1 MTAKQHIFRVRRN
14 YNQWVANQTLEDYA
28 LRFTAKS
35 ARRWSAARVAT
46 TALGAISFLALE
58 AIGGAITLHYGF
70 DNAVAAILA
79 VSSIIFLTAI
89 PISYYAAKYGV
100 DIDLLTRGA
109 GFGYIGST
117 ITSLIYASFT
127 FIFFALEAAIMAMA
141 LDLLFDIPLVW
152 GYLISS
158 VVIIPL
164 VTHGITFISRFQLWT
179 QPLWLTLQLLPFM
192 FIIYA
197 DASAVESW
205 TAFAGTPP
213 LDANTAA
220 LNGSTASAESLAAAT
235 PATGVSILL
244 FGAASAVIFSLIAQ
258 IGEQVDFLRFLPEPN
273 AKTRWRW
280 WAALIAGGPGWI
292 VIGAIKILAG
302 SFLAVLALNHGI
314 GMEEAADPTR
324 MYMVAFTYI
333 TSSPEVALSVAGI
346 FVILSQ
352 LKINVT
358 NAYAGSIAWSNF
370 FSRLTHSHPGR
381 VVWLVFNVAIAL
393 LLMEL
398 GVYRALE
405 QTLGFYG
412 IVAVAWLGSLVAD
425 LVINKPLG
433 LSPKHIEFKRAHLYD
448 INPVGVGSMLIAS
461 VMGIVCHA
469 GVLGDI
475 AQALSHFIALG
486 LALICAPLIAIVTRG
501 RYYLARPVTS
511 ISDVEQLRYHAHHQ
525 ATVSC
530 CICEHKFEYEDMT
543 YCPAYAGDI
552 CSLCCSLD
560 ARCQDYCKPDAGY
573 VHQVGN
579 FLKRFLPES
588 IGDNI
593 NSRLGHFII
602 LVVVINGLSAI
613 LLSLIYFQTPIDAP
627 ETAALLEATLWKV
640 FFLLVIITGVV
651 SWLFVLAHESR
662 VVAQEESQRQT
673 RLLMEEIEAHE
684 RTDRALQTAKEQAE
698 AANLA
703 KSRYLTG
710 ISHELRSP
718 LNAVLGYAQLLEK
731 ASDIPTSRKD
741 ALGVIRRSGEHLAD
755 LIEGLLDISKIEA
768 GRLDL
773 HQDQVRLSLLLE
785 QLVHMFRLQA
795 EAKGLEF
802 IYECHDRLPE
812 LVRTDEK
819 RLRQILINL
828 LSNAV
833 KYTNKGKVVFKLR
846 YRSQVA
852 EFTVTDTGEGIAAE
866 NMERIFR
873 PFERV
878 HRPGSTAT
886 GTGLGLTI
894 TRLLCEIMGGD
905 IAVTSKLGQGSQ
917 FKASLML
924 ASITNPQRESITAPV
939 QTIYGYQGAVR
950 RLLLVDDDASHRQ
963 LMRAMLSPLGFDIID
978 MDNPLAVVTRYKDEV
993 AQGTAPD
1000 LIMLDV
1006 SMPEMSG
1013 WQVAEQL
1020 RAQDYHGPILMVSAD
1035 ASEGKEHLANA
1046 HHAQE
1051 PQTDAPQPPLHNAY
1065 VIKPVRLPLLLDHI
1079 GSLLKLTW
1087 CYEKTTSSTAV
1098 QSFTPAAAHNNEQ
1111 QIIATD
1117 NHRTPTQPLSI
1128 TDDALQQLKQ
1138 LAAIGHKKGLLEHI
1152 QQLQNSSHH
1161 NKDSPWLQQLQQLST
1176 HFQFEKVI
1184 ELIDDY
1190 CAAELTH

>member
-58 AIGGAITLHYGF
+58 AIGGSITLHYGF
-70 DNAVAAILA
+70 NNAVAAIIA
-79 VSSIIFLTAI
+79 VSLIIFLTAI

-141 LDLLFDIPLVW
+141 LDLLFKIPLVW

-158 VVIIPL
+158 LVIIPL
-164 VTHGITFISRFQLWT
+164 VTHGITFISRFQLWS
-179 QPLWLTLQLLPFM
+179 QPLWIVLQLLPFV

-205 TAFAGTPP
+205 TEFS
-213 LDANTAA
+213 
-220 LNGSTASAESLAAAT
+220 GSLQSATSA
-235 PATGVSILL
+235 PGINIVL
-244 FGAASAVIFSLIAQ
+244 FGAASAVVFSLIAQ
-258 IGEQVDFLRFLPEPN
+258 IGEQVDFLRFLPTPKN
-273 AKTRWRW
+273 TTKARLRW

-302 SFLAVLALNHGI
+302 SFLAVLTLNHGI
-314 GMEEAADPTR
+314 GITEAADPTR
-324 MYMVAFTYI
+324 MYMVAFSYI
-333 TSSPEVALSVAGI
+333 ANSPEVALSVAGI

-405 QTLGFYG
+405 QTLGYYG

-425 LVINKPLG
+425 LAINKPLG

-461 VMGIVCHA
+461 IAGITCHS
-469 GVLGDI
+469 GLLGEVT
-475 AQALSHFIALG
+475 QALSHFIALA
-486 LALICAPLIAIVTRG
+486 LALVCAPAIAWATKG
-501 RYYLARPVTS
+501 RYYLARPT
-511 ISDVEQLRYHAHHQ
+511 INLAAEKNTQDDAYACI
-525 ATVSC
+525 AC
-530 CICEHKFEYEDMT
+530 CICEHKFEHEDMT

-560 ARCQDYCKPDAGY
+560 ARCNDHCKPGANYQEQLGKFFK
-573 VHQVGN
+573 G
-579 FLKRFLPES
+579 FLPQA
-588 IGDNI
+588 IIHNI
-593 NSRLGHFII
+593 NYRLGHFLI
-602 LVVVINGLSAI
+602 LVLIINGLSAI

-627 ETAALLEATLWKV
+627 ETAALLEETLWKV

-662 VVAQEESQRQT
+662 FFAQEETQRQT

-684 RTDRALQTAKEQAE
+684 RTDRALQVAKEEAE

-731 ASDIPTSRKD
+731 DPSMPAHRRD
-741 ALGVIRRSGEHLAD
+741 ALSVIRRSGEHLAD

-773 HQDQVRLSLLLE
+773 HQDQVRIKILIE

-795 EAKGLEF
+795 ETKGLQF
-802 IYECHDRLPE
+802 IFECSDYLPE

-828 LSNAV
+828 LSNAI
-833 KYTNKGKVVFKLR
+833 KYTHKGTITFKVR

-852 EFTVTDTGEGIAAE
+852 EFTVSDTGEGIAAE
-866 NMERIFR
+866 NIERIFR

-878 HRPGSTAT
+878 RNPGSTAT

-894 TRLLCEIMGGD
+894 SRLLADIMGGD
-905 IAVTSKLGQGSQ
+905 LAVTSTLGSGSS
-917 FKASLML
+917 FKTSLML
-924 ASITNPQRESITAPV
+924 ASINKPYTESITAPV
-939 QTIYGYQGAVR
+939 QTIYGYKGHVR
-950 RLLLVDDDASHRQ
+950 RLMLVDDEASHRQ
-963 LMRAMLSPLGFDIID
+963 LMRAMLTPLGFEIIEL
-978 MDNPLAVVTRYKDEV
+978 DNPLLVMDRLTQEID
-993 AQGTAPD
+993 QGTTPD

-1006 SMPEMSG
+1006 SMPGLTG
-1013 WQVAEQL
+1013 WQLAKQL
-1020 RAQDYHGPILMVSAD
+1020 RDTGYYAPLIMVSAD
-1035 ASEGKEHLANA
+1035 ASEGKDLPLYNNA
-1046 HHAQE
+1046 DIA
-1051 PQTDAPQPPLHNAY
+1051 PLHDAY
-1065 VIKPVRLPLLLDHI
+1065 VIKPVRINVLLDHI
-1079 GSLLKLTW
+1079 GRLLNLIW
-1087 CYEKTTSSTAV
+1087 CYEKAPTDSPGEMQLIGAMELPSDHYLDDI
-1098 QSFTPAAAHNNEQ
+1098 AH
-1111 QIIATD
+1111 
-1117 NHRTPTQPLSI
+1117 
-1128 TDDALQQLKQ
+1128 
-1138 LAAIGHKKGLLEHI
+1138 LASIGHKKGLQEKIYELEINDAAQPAFI
-1152 QQLQNSSHH
+1152 QELKKLTTN
-1161 NKDSPWLQQLQQLST
+1161 
-1176 HFQFEKVI
+1176 FQFEKILALVDADTDEESTTKTEI
-1184 ELIDDY
+1184 I
-1190 CAAELTH
+1190 AATEAASHSRPRVN

>member
-79 VSSIIFLTAI
+79 VSTIIFLTAI

-141 LDLLFDIPLVW
+141 LDLLFGIPLAW

-179 QPLWLTLQLLPFM
+179 QPLWLLLQLLPFV

-205 TAFAGTPP
+205 TEFSGALPIGN
-213 LDANTAA
+213 NTISGA
-220 LNGSTASAESLAAAT
+220 
-235 PATGVSILL
+235 PAGVSILL

-258 IGEQVDFLRFLPEPN
+258 IGEQVDFLRFLPEPT

-314 GMEEAADPTR
+314 GLEEAADPTR
-324 MYMVAFTYI
+324 MYMVAFSYI
-333 TSSPEVALSVAGI
+333 ASSPEVALSVAGI

-461 VMGIVCHA
+461 IMGIICHS
-469 GVLGDI
+469 GVLGEI
-475 AQALSHFIALG
+475 AQALSHFIALAA
-486 LALICAPLIAIVTRG
+486 ALICAPAIAIATRG
-501 RYYLARPVTS
+501 RYYLARPVAT
-511 ISDVEQLRYHAHHQ
+511 ISEIEQLNYCAEKN

-560 ARCQDYCKPDAGY
+560 ARCQDYCKPDADY
-573 VHQVGN
+573 VHQVSS
-579 FLKRFLPES
+579 FLKRFLPDS
-588 IGDNI
+588 ISANI
-593 NSRLGHFII
+593 NSRLGHFLI
-602 LVVVINGLSAI
+602 LVAVINGLSAI

-731 ASDIPTSRKD
+731 ASDIPPARKD

-773 HQDQVRLSLLLE
+773 HQDQVRLALLLE

-802 IYECHDRLPE
+802 IYECKDRLPE

-833 KYTNKGKVVFKLR
+833 KYTDKGQVIFKLR

-852 EFTVTDTGEGIAAE
+852 EFTVTDTGEGIAQE
-866 NMERIFR
+866 NIERIFR

-905 IAVTSKLGQGSQ
+905 IAVSSILGKGSQ

-924 ASITNPQRESITAPV
+924 ASITSPQRESITAPV

-950 RLLLVDDDASHRQ
+950 RLLLVDDDGSHRQ

-978 MDNPLAVVTRYKDEV
+978 MDNPLLVVERLQYEI
-993 AQGTAPD
+993 AQDTTPD

-1020 RAQDYHGPILMVSAD
+1020 RAHHYHGPIMMVSAD
-1035 ASEGKEHLANA
+1035 ASEGKEQQGNA
-1046 HHAQE
+1046 EKKAGQE
-1051 PQTDAPQPPLHNAY
+1051 QIDTPHQPLHNAY

-1087 CYEKTTSSTAV
+1087 CYENTDQLAISHQVLNPIINIPKKKSHQNIIVSDKTESLNDEV
-1098 QSFTPAAAHNNEQ
+1098 
-1111 QIIATD
+1111 
-1117 NHRTPTQPLSI
+1117 
-1128 TDDALQQLKQ
+1128 LQQLKK
-1138 LAAIGHKKGLLEHI
+1138 LAAIGHKKGLLEYI
-1152 QQLQNSSHH
+1152 QQLQNTVANNPTESQ
-1161 NKDSPWLQQLQQLST
+1161 WLQHIQQLST
-1176 HFQFEKVI
+1176 NFQFEKAI

-1190 CAAELTH
+1190 TTTETTH

>member
-35 ARRWSAARVAT
+35 ARRWSSARVAT

-70 DNAVAAILA
+70 DNALAAICA
-79 VSSIIFLTAI
+79 VSLIIFLTAI

-141 LDLLFDIPLVW
+141 LELLFHIPLPW
-152 GYLISS
+152 GYLLSS

-164 VTHGITFISRFQLWT
+164 VTHGITVISRFQLWS
-179 QPLWLTLQLLPFM
+179 QPLWIVLQLTPFV
-192 FIIYA
+192 FIIYT
-197 DASAVESW
+197 DSSAVENW
-205 TAFAGTPP
+205 TSFAGN
-213 LDANTAA
+213 LQAA
-220 LNGSTASAESLAAAT
+220 
-235 PATGVSILL
+235 PHQQGVNILF

-258 IGEQVDFLRFLPEPN
+258 IGEQVDFLRFLPP
-273 AKTRWRW
+273 AKPGKRWHW
-280 WAALIAGGPGWI
+280 WVALFAGGPGWI
-292 VIGAIKILAG
+292 IIGVIKIMAG
-302 SFLAVLALNHGI
+302 SFLAVLALSHGVPAD
-314 GMEEAADPTR
+314 ESADPTR
-324 MYMVAFTYI
+324 MYMIAFGYLTH
-333 TSSPEVALSVAGI
+333 SPEIALAFAGI

-412 IVAVAWLGSLVAD
+412 IVAVAWLGALVAD

-433 LSPKHIEFKRAHLYD
+433 LSPKYIEFKRAHLYD
-448 INPVGVGSMLIAS
+448 INPVGFGAMLLAS
-461 VMGIVCHA
+461 LLGIICHT
-469 GVLGDI
+469 GLFGEI
-475 AQALSHFIALG
+475 AQALSHFIALACAL
-486 LALICAPLIAIVTRG
+486 LAAPLIAWGTQG
-501 RYYLARPVTS
+501 KYYLARPEVA
-511 ISDVEQLRYHAHHQ
+511 VEVLSFSEPDKPSAASASVFVKRLHPKARHS
-525 ATVSC
+525 TLTC
-530 CICEHKFEYEDMT
+530 CICEHKFELEDMT
-543 YCPAYAGDI
+543 YCPAYGGDI

-560 ARCQDYCKPDAGY
+560 ARCNDYCKPGANY
-573 VHQVGN
+573 REQ
-579 FLKRFLPES
+579 LKQLLTLFLPRY
-588 IGDNI
+588 ITANI
-593 NSRLGHFII
+593 NSQVAQFLG
-602 LVVVINGLSAI
+602 LVLVINGFSAI
-613 LLSLIYFQTPIDAP
+613 LLSLIYFQTPIYNSDM
-627 ETAALLEATLWKV
+627 ALLLENTLWKV

-651 SWLFVLAHESR
+651 SWLFVLAHKSR
-662 VVAQEESQRQT
+662 HVAQEESQRQT

-684 RTDRALQTAKEQAE
+684 RTDKALQLAKEQAE
-698 AANLA
+698 AANQA

-731 ASDIPTSRKD
+731 DPGMPPHRRE

-773 HQDQVRLSLLLE
+773 HRDQVRLPVLME
-785 QLVHMFRLQA
+785 QLVQMFSLQA
-795 EAKGLEF
+795 EAKGLQF
-802 IYECHDRLPE
+802 IYECKDRLPE
-812 LVRTDEK
+812 FVRTDEK

-828 LSNAV
+828 LSNAI
-833 KYTNKGKVVFKLR
+833 KYTESGSVFFKLR
-846 YRSQVA
+846 YRNQVA
-852 EFTVTDTGEGIAAE
+852 EFTVKDTGEGIAEE

-878 HRPGSTAT
+878 RRAGSTAT

-894 TRLLCEIMGGD
+894 TRLLTDIMGGD
-905 IAVTSKLGQGSQ
+905 IAVSSAPGEGST

-924 ASITNPQRESITAPV
+924 ASINTPFVEPV
-939 QTIYGYQGAVR
+939 HEPIKTILGYSGAVKTIMV
-950 RLLLVDDDASHRQ
+950 VDDEQSHRQ
-963 LMRAMLSPLGFDIID
+963 LMEVLLSPLGFKLIFV
-978 MDNPLAVVTRYKDEV
+978 DNPLNALGMLEQKTLAGNR
-993 AQGTAPD
+993 PD

-1006 SMPEMSG
+1006 SMPVMDG
-1013 WQVAEQL
+1013 WSIARQL
-1020 RAQDYHGPILMVSAD
+1020 RQNHYHSPIIMVSAD
-1035 ASEGKEHLANA
+1035 ASEGSNKPQ
-1046 HHAQE
+1046 AQE
-1051 PQTDAPQPPLHNAY
+1051 ETPLHDAY
-1065 VIKPVRLPLLLDHI
+1065 ITKPVRLH
-1079 GSLLKLTW
+1079 S
-1087 CYEKTTSSTAV
+1087 
-1098 QSFTPAAAHNNEQ
+1098 
-1111 QIIATD
+1111 
-1117 NHRTPTQPLSI
+1117 
-1128 TDDALQQLKQ
+1128 
-1138 LAAIGHKKGLLEHI
+1138 LLEHI
-1152 QQLQNSSHH
+1152 GHLLDISWRYSEDMAEENNRVALLTLVAQDFPADKHLDDIAHLASIGHRKGLQEKIHQLETQQLASPAFIQRLKTLSS
-1161 NKDSPWLQQLQQLST
+1161 Q
-1176 HFQFEKVI
+1176 FQFEKIVQWLDAEYTEDI
-1184 ELIDDY
+1184 E
-1190 CAAELTH
+1190 

>member
-28 LRFTAKS
+28 LRFTAKR

-70 DNAVAAILA
+70 NNAVAAIMA
-79 VSSIIFLTAI
+79 VSAIIFLTAI

-141 LDLLFDIPLVW
+141 LDLLFGIPLAW

-158 VVIIPL
+158 IVIIPL
-164 VTHGITFISRFQLWT
+164 VTHGITFISRFQLWS
-179 QPLWLTLQLLPFM
+179 QPLWITLQLLPFI

-205 TAFAGTPP
+205 TAFSGS
-213 LDANTAA
+213 LEQ
-220 LNGSTASAESLAAAT
+220 STAT
-235 PATGVSILL
+235 TGVNILL

-258 IGEQVDFLRFLPEPN
+258 IGEQVDFLRFLPAPKNTTN
-273 AKTRWRW
+273 ARLRW

-302 SFLAVLALNHGI
+302 SFLAVLTLNHGI
-314 GMEEAADPTR
+314 SIEEAADPTR
-324 MYMVAFTYI
+324 MYMVAFSYI
-333 TSSPEVALSVAGI
+333 ASSPEVALSVAGI

-461 VMGIVCHA
+461 VLGIICHT
-469 GVLGDI
+469 GILG
-475 AQALSHFIALG
+475 AVSQALSHFIALA
-486 LALICAPLIAIVTRG
+486 LALICAPLIAFATRG
-501 RYYLARPVTS
+501 RYYLARPIV
-511 ISDVEQLRYHAHHQ
+511 DVMVDAEYLDDTHA
-525 ATVSC
+525 TISC
-530 CICEHKFEYEDMT
+530 CICEHKFETEDMT
-543 YCPAYAGDI
+543 HCPAYAGHI

-560 ARCQDYCKPDAGY
+560 ARCQDYCKPGANYSTQLSDFFKG
-573 VHQVGN
+573 
-579 FLKRFLPES
+579 FLPKF
-588 IGDNI
+588 ITANI
-593 NSRLGHFII
+593 NSRVGHFVV
-602 LVVVINGLSAI
+602 LVLFINGLSAI

-673 RLLMEEIEAHE
+673 RLLMEEIDAHE
-684 RTDRALQTAKEQAE
+684 RTDRALQTAKEEAE
-698 AANLA
+698 AANQA

-731 ASDIPTSRKD
+731 DPSMPAHRKD

-773 HQDQVRLSLLLE
+773 HQDQVRIAVLME

-795 EAKGLEF
+795 EAKGLQF
-802 IYECHDRLPE
+802 VYECKDRLPE
-812 LVRTDEK
+812 FVRTDEK

-828 LSNAV
+828 LSNAI
-833 KYTNKGKVVFKLR
+833 KYTETGSVIFKLR

-852 EFTVTDTGEGIAAE
+852 EFTITDTGEGIAPE
-866 NMERIFR
+866 NIERIFR

-878 HRPGSTAT
+878 RRAGSTAT

-894 TRLLCEIMGGD
+894 TRLLSEIMGGD
-905 IAVTSKLGQGSQ
+905 IAVTSTVGQGST

-924 ASITNPQRESITAPV
+924 ASITKPHNESVTQPV
-939 QTIYGYQGAVR
+939 QTIYGYKGSVK
-950 RLLLVDDDASHRQ
+950 RLMLVDDEASHRQ

-978 MDNPLAVVTRYKDEV
+978 IDTPLQALDRFTQEID
-993 AQGTAPD
+993 QGNCPD

-1006 SMPEMSG
+1006 SMPGMNG
-1013 WQVAEQL
+1013 WQLAKQL
-1020 RAQDYHGPILMVSAD
+1020 REAGYRAPIIMVSAD
-1035 ASEGKEHLANA
+1035 ASEGKDLPS
-1046 HHAQE
+1046 HHAS
-1051 PQTDAPQPPLHNAY
+1051 DSAPLHDAY
-1065 VIKPVRLPLLLDHI
+1065 VIKPVRINLLLDHI
-1079 GSLLKLTW
+1079 GRLLNLVW
-1087 CYEKTTSSTAV
+1087 CYEKSEPKISASSSLIGTAHLI
-1098 QSFTPAAAHNNEQ
+1098 AAMELPDEHHLDDLAHF
-1111 QIIATD
+1111 A
-1117 NHRTPTQPLSI
+1117 S
-1128 TDDALQQLKQ
+1128 
-1138 LAAIGHKKGLLEHI
+1138 IGHKKGLQEKIRELEEAHAAHPLF
-1152 QQLQNSSHH
+1152 LQELKHLTAS
-1161 NKDSPWLQQLQQLST
+1161 
-1176 HFQFEKVI
+1176 FQFEKI
-1184 ELIDDY
+1184 
-1190 CAAELTH
+1190 LTLLNINATEDILDK